1 MTSVET
7 DEKKMFATILNKL
20 DRIEAKLE
28 EMEYPP
34 EEAIREDF
42 IKRVEATERR
52 IKEGKYKKISLQEF
66 TESYSP

>member
-1 MTSVET
+1 MNSVET

-42 IKRVEATERR
+42 IRRVEAAEGQV
-52 IKEGKYKKISLQEF
+52 KEGKHKKMSLQEF